1 MDIHKSVKIHKLWF
15 VCITVRTIIAIIPL
29 IYNNLLNRNYKKKLI
44 KKFSL
49 VTKIII
55 ILMGLGFL
63 KQSIFGSNN
72 EKQVAK
78 VFWHRTRIIHAF
90 LYIISG
96 LNFYNYKFS
105 SVILFTDLAFSI
117 IYRIANGHFNN
128 TF

>member
-96 LNFYNYKFS
+96 LNFYKYKFS
-105 SVILFTDLAFSI
+105 SVILFTDLSFSI